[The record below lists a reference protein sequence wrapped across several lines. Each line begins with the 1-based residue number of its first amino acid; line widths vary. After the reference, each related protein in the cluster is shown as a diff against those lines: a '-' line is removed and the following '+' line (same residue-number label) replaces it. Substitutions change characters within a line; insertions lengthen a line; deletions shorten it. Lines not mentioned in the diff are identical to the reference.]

1 MAKATLADLKAF
13 CAIAR
18 LRSFG
23 RAADMLGV
31 SRSSLSHAMRSL
43 EADLG
48 VRILHRT
55 TRSVSPTE
63 AGERLLKRLTPVLHE
78 LDEALDAIGDH
89 SGQPAGTLRIN
100 GNEAAIRLLLETVVP
115 HFLSRYPRMAIDL
128 VADGRLVDI
137 VEEGFDAGVRLAE
150 AVPQDMIAIPLGPE
164 VRFVAVAA
172 PGYLADRDPPFSPDD
187 LKRHICIRQR
197 LPSGKPYRW
206 EFERQNQQIV
216 IDVPGALTLNSV
228 GLTVEAA
235 ANGLGIA
242 YVPESAAQKF
252 LRDGRLTK
260 LLDDWSPLIPGLRLY
275 YPGRRHVP
283 VGLRAL
289 VDLLK
294 ELQSTAA
301 GELMTFET

>member
-13 CAIAR
+13 CAIAQH
-18 LRSFG
+18 RSFG
-23 RAADMLGV
+23 RAADTLGV

-43 EADLG
+43 ESDLG
-48 VRILHRT
+48 VRLLHRT

-63 AGERLLKRLTPVLHE
+63 AGERLLKRLTPVLHA
-78 LDEALDAIGDH
+78 LDAALDAIGDD

-115 HFLSRYPRMAIDL
+115 HFLRRYPRMAVDL
-128 VADGRLVDI
+128 VVEGRLVDI

-172 PGYLADRDPPFSPDD
+172 PAYLADREPPLSPDD
-187 LKRHICIRQR
+187 LKHHVCIRQR

-216 IDVPGALTLNSV
+216 VDVQGGLTLNNV
-228 GLTVEAA
+228 GLMIEAA
-235 ANGLGIA
+235 ADGLGIA
-242 YVPESAAQKF
+242 YVPESAARNF
-252 LRDGRLTK
+252 LQDGRLTK

-283 VGLRAL
+283 VGLRAF

-301 GELMTFET
+301 GELMRSAT